1 MSQGNS
7 GNDGG
12 GGGGGM
18 PQVECPAEDCDGQI
32 RPAGGMSNITPTQ
45 IVQFLLEDN
54 QTVKIVP
61 LECNQ
66 CDWTENK
73 TITLRGPSFRNT

>member
-12 GGGGGM
+12 GGM
-18 PQVECPAEDCDGQI
+18 PQVECPTEDCDGLI
-32 RPAGGMSNITPTQ
+32 RPAGGMSNITPPQ
-45 IVQFLLEDN
+45 IMQFLLEDN
-54 QTVKIVP
+54 ENVKIVP
-61 LECNQ
+61 LECDQ

-73 TITLRGPSFRNT
+73 TMTLRGPSFRNT